1 MYYEHYQLK
10 LGPFDNSPDPRF
22 FFASEDHTEAMAAIE
37 YTVRMRK
44 GMVLVSGGIG
54 TGKTTISQTIK
65 TRLSDAVDAI
75 TLHQGIDT
83 PIQLIKQLCRSLN
96 VVVGSNDD
104 RSDLL
109 AGLQD
114 QLLAR
119 QGSGKPVVV
128 IVDEAQAMSIEV
140 LDEIRL
146 LSNIETTTDKLLQ
159 FILIGQP
166 EIRTILQRQELAP
179 LRQRIVLAHHLSA
192 LSLKDVKAYVNH
204 RIRVAGDGN
213 MVKLTVTD
221 SAYAVIYEYTR
232 GIPRLI
238 NCLMDGA
245 LLIGY
250 ARGTHEIHDGIV
262 KTVIRKMLPTPYVDP
277 VETQPKVTINN
288 EFASRA
294 A

>member
-10 LGPFDNSPDPRF
+10 YGPFDNSPDPRF
-22 FFASEDHTEAMAAIE
+22 FYASEDHTEAMAAIE

-44 GMVLVSGGIG
+44 GMVLVSGDIG

-65 TRLSDAVDAI
+65 ARLSDTVETV
-75 TLHQGIDT
+75 TLHQGIDS
-83 PIQLIKQLCRSLN
+83 PIQLIKQLCRALN
-96 VVVGSNDD
+96 VVVGSEDD

-119 QGSGKPVVV
+119 KGSGKPVVV
-128 IVDEAQAMSIEV
+128 IVDEAQALSIAV

-159 FILIGQP
+159 FIMIGQP
-166 EIRTILQRQELAP
+166 EIRTILQRKELAP

-192 LSLKDVKAYVNH
+192 LSLSDVRDYVNH
-204 RIRVAGDGN
+204 RIRVAAEGRAAN
-213 MVKLTVTD
+213 VTITNA
-221 SAYAVIYEYTR
+221 AYAVIYEYTR

-245 LLIGY
+245 MLIGY

-277 VETQPKVTINN
+277 VETQMNVAVNN
-288 EFASRA
+288 DCMDRA